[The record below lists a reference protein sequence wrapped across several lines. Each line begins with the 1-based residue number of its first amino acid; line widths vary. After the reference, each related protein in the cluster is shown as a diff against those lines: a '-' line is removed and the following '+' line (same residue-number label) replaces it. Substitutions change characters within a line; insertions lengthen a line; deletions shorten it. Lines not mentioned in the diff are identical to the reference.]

1 MNSKNKYKRIVIKA
15 GTALITDKSG
25 SLNLEFMEDL
35 VEEISVLKNQ
45 GIEVLLVSSGAVAA
59 GRAVIRN
66 FDKKNVPFR
75 QVLAAAGQGRLIHVY
90 GEFFSNRGLSVAQA
104 LLTRSDFSVREKY
117 LNIRNTLLSL
127 IDLNL
132 IPIINEND
140 VVAVDELHGETFGDN
155 DTLSAMVANLI
166 DADLLIMLGIVGGLY
181 TSDPNLDSSAVLV
194 ENVVKIDQDI
204 ESMGGDS
211 FDTQGRGG
219 MITKLNAA
227 KLATK
232 SGTDTIITSGLQK
245 NVLSKLLLGSKSG
258 TFFPA
263 SVNKIESRK
272 RWMISGLSNSGQ
284 LTIDEGALIAIRE
297 NSGSLLSV
305 GIKNVN
311 GSFNRGDIVSIVG
324 PNLDSFAVGITD
336 YDSEDIIKIM
346 GNRSEKFD
354 QLLGY
359 NYGEEIIH
367 RNNMVLI

>member
-1 MNSKNKYKRIVIKA
+1 MNSNNYKRVVIKA

-25 SLNLEFMEDL
+25 TLNLGFMENL
-35 VEEISVLKNQ
+35 VEEISALKNE
-45 GIEVLLVSSGAVAA
+45 GIEVILVSSGAVAA

-66 FDKKNVPFR
+66 SDQKNVPFR

-90 GEFFSNRGLSVAQA
+90 GEFFSSRDLSVAQA

-166 DADLLIMLGIVGGLY
+166 DADLLIMLGVVGGLY

-194 ENVVKIDQDI
+194 ENVASIDENI
-204 ESMGGDS
+204 EAMGGES
-211 FDTQGRGG
+211 LDTQGRGG
-219 MITKLNAA
+219 MITKLSAA

-232 SGTDTIITSGLQK
+232 SGVDTVIASGLQE
-245 NVLSKLLLGSKSG
+245 NILSKLLSGSKCG

-263 SVNKIESRK
+263 DVNKIESRK
-272 RWMISGLSNSGQ
+272 RWMISALSNSGQ
-284 LTIDEGALIAIRE
+284 ITIDEGALVAIQE
-297 NSGSLLSV
+297 KSGSLLSV
-305 GIKNVN
+305 GIKNVT

-324 PNLDSFAVGITD
+324 PNLVSFAVGITD
-336 YDSEDIIKIM
+336 YDSGDIIKIM
-346 GNRSEKFD
+346 GKRSEKFD
-354 QLLGY
+354 ELLGY
-359 NYGEEIIH
+359 NYGEEVIH